1 MGQTPKF
8 PAFPHESLP
17 RWDKDLAKV
26 EDNPGEGCSRVN
38 LHQGR
43 RQRIINYFIRL
54 TNYEQDG
61 IMFSR
66 DGSRVID
73 LLVIRRNSVSQ
84 PRLSPQS
91 SALPT
96 STSLKYLRMRE
107 AGLT

>member
-1 MGQTPKF
+1 
-8 PAFPHESLP
+8 
-17 RWDKDLAKV
+17 
-26 EDNPGEGCSRVN
+26 
-38 LHQGR
+38 
-43 RQRIINYFIRL
+43 
-54 TNYEQDG
+54 
-61 IMFSR
+61 MFSR

>member
-43 RQRIINYFIRL
+43 RQRIINYFIWL
-54 TNYEQDG
+54 IIYEQGG
-61 IMFSR
+61 IMFS
-66 DGSRVID
+66 VIRRGVIH
-73 LLVIRRNSVSQ
+73 LLAIRRNSVS
-84 PRLSPQS
+84 PRCLSP
-91 SALPT
+91 
-96 STSLKYLRMRE
+96 
-107 AGLT
+107 